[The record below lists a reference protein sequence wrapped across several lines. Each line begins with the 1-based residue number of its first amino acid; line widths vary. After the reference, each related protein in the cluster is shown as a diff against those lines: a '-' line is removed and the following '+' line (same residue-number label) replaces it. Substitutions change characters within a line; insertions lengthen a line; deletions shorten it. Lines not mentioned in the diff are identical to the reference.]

1 MNNRREFLTLLA
13 GAAVAWPITARAQ
26 QADRIRRIAVLAPLA
41 ENDPELTARLAGFRQ
56 GLEKRGW
63 SEGHNF
69 RMDTRFAPDSSADE
83 AQVQAKE
90 LIALQ
95 PDVILTAGTPLV
107 AALQRETRTIP
118 IVFAGLADP
127 IGSGFIASLPRP
139 GGNITGVTLYEASVT
154 GKWLAM
160 LKEIAPRLERVAF
173 VINPKTAP
181 YYNYFLRAAESL
193 SPSLGIKVVPSL
205 VENAADIE
213 RTIGAFARTSNSGLL
228 LPPDVSTQV
237 HRDLIIALAA
247 RYGLP
252 AVYWE
257 RLFVA
262 AGGLMSYG
270 ADYVDMYR
278 QAASYVDR
286 ILRGDKP
293 ADLPVQAA
301 TKFETIVSLKTAK
314 ALGLTVPPGL
324 LVAADEVIEWAR
336 VHHAARRRGADC
348 HGVLYC
354 LYKLKFQKNSS
365 SARRF
370 LRATWPM
377 ASEHG

>member
-1 MNNRREFLTLLA
+1 TDPPIQQWDPRPKREAMRRRDFITLLG
-13 GAAVAWPITARAQ
+13 GAAAWPLAVRAQ
-26 QADRIRRIAVLAPLA
+26 QADRIRRIAVLSPLA
-41 ENDPELTARLAGFRQ
+41 EDDPEMTARLAGFRQ

-63 SEGHNF
+63 AEGRNV
-69 RMDTRFAPDSSADE
+69 RMDTRFAPDSSADQ

-95 PDVILTAGTPLV
+95 PDVILAQGTPLV

-118 IVFAGLADP
+118 IVFASVADP
-127 IGSGFIASLPRP
+127 IGSGFVASLPRP
-139 GGNITGVTLYEASVT
+139 GGNITGLMLFEASVS

-160 LKEIAPRLERVAF
+160 LKEIAPRLERAALVT
-173 VINPKTAP
+173 NPKTAP
-181 YYNYFLRAAESL
+181 FYNYFLRAAESL

-278 QAASYVDR
+278 Q
-286 ILRGDKP
+286 GG
-293 ADLPVQAA
+293 
-301 TKFETIVSLKTAK
+301 
-314 ALGLTVPPGL
+314 ALCDPLFRRRQPGQPPGRAGPA
-324 LVAADEVIEWAR
+324 VP
-336 VHHAARRRGADC
+336 
-348 HGVLYC
+348 
-354 LYKLKFQKNSS
+354 NSG
-365 SARRF
+365 
-370 LRATWPM
+370 P
-377 ASEHG
+377 